1 MDSTNSFITNSK
13 IQAAEIAAVHHFGS
27 SPSIPL
33 GRNVALNQ
41 GHGVIEPHILTMAD
55 FVFRCPATGFN
66 VQHELDDDQEF
77 SEDEDEAI
85 TCLATERPESALR
98 NFVGFAAV
106 LADLDDLLGND
117 LRLTCA
123 SLIFRQ
129 IEGQPAGFCFSK
141 WSLLPSWRPA

>member
-1 MDSTNSFITNSK
+1 
-13 IQAAEIAAVHHFGS
+13 
-27 SPSIPL
+27 L
-33 GRNVALNQ
+33 ALSNR
-41 GHGVIEPHILTMAD
+41 HILTTAD

-85 TCLATERPESALR
+85 TCLATERLESALR

-123 SLIFRQ
+123 YRPVSASANGRCCRAGGRHDFNPHQSRACSH
-129 IEGQPAGFCFSK
+129 EGTGQWLHLVNRKTGK
-141 WSLLPSWRPA
+141 LLGQDDE

>member
-1 MDSTNSFITNSK
+1 
-13 IQAAEIAAVHHFGS
+13 
-27 SPSIPL
+27 L
-33 GRNVALNQ
+33 ALSNR
-41 GHGVIEPHILTMAD
+41 HILTTAD

-85 TCLATERPESALR
+85 TCLATERLESALR

-129 IEGQPAGFCFSK
+129 IEGATGRFLLQQMVAVAELEAGMISTRTKAALAATKARGNGCI
-141 WSLLPSWRPA
+141 SLTERPASC